1 MIVNQNCMG
10 PETGFEPAKDIP
22 PAYKAGPVDRLG
34 TPA

>member
-1 MIVNQNCMG
+1 MIVNQNLE
-10 PETGFEPAKDIP
+10 PETGFEPAKDKP